1 MEDEDEQTNRKLAKD
16 KKKKSNDPGLKFA
29 YFPYPDTINR
39 FKQHKIGI
47 FGDTVKCQKITKKI
61 AKEMY
66 DYVKSKKKSKFA
78 QQE

>member
-47 FGDTVKCQKITKKI
+47 FGDTVKCQKITKKDR
-61 AKEMY
+61 EGE
-66 DYVKSKKKSKFA
+66 V
-78 QQE
+78 